1 MQNDPLEEWQRLTE
15 TYSKMYDDEL
25 RNLAADSADLTE
37 QARQVLAGE
46 MQKRGLQAPRTAGTA
61 RTIPDP
67 TLARAAIAL
76 GAQSRVPELA
86 PDEPESA
93 EEFDGPHDY
102 TWKTPLCGCET
113 QEEALQLSE
122 VLKQAGIE
130 NWIERP
136 GGRHA
141 IVWDE
146 RMVGNVQ
153 VLVPADRLD
162 EAREIAAS
170 PIPQEI
176 VEQSRMRVPEF
187 EPPAC
192 PKCGAADPVL
202 EAVDPANSW
211 KCEACG
217 NEWTEPAGGLT
228 EDPEESEQ

>member
-1 MQNDPLEEWQRLTE
+1 
-15 TYSKMYDDEL
+15 
-25 RNLAADSADLTE
+25 LALSHVC
-37 QARQVLAGE
+37 R
-46 MQKRGLQAPRTAGTA
+46 K
-61 RTIPDP
+61 
-67 TLARAAIAL
+67 
-76 GAQSRVPELA
+76 LA

-102 TWKTPLCGCET
+102 TWKTPLCECET

-122 VLKQAGIE
+122 VLKQAGIK

-136 GGRHA
+136 GGKHA
-141 IVWDE
+141 IAWDE

-153 VLVPADRLD
+153 VLVLADRLD
-162 EAREIAAS
+162 EARAIAAD

-176 VEQSRMRVPEF
+176 VEQSKTRVPEF

-192 PKCGAADPVL
+192 PKCGAGDPVL

-211 KCEACG
+211 ECEACG